1 MGLWQLMHLGH
12 VPKCMCC
19 HKSIVVITGRAHCFH
34 DYIFTYILF
43 SHLTFVILAHCVCRG
58 SLMTAYIYIYFYTLY
73 IYIYIYISIH
83 YIYIYIYIYIS
94 VHYIYIYIS
103 IHYIY
108 IYFYTLYIYILY
120 IYIFICVC
128 IFCFGTNVVFCNIFV
143 AFCNKTVKFCNSK
156 ADAFCDKSFSQF
168 VIK

>member
-19 HKSIVVITGRAHCFH
+19 HKFIVVITGRAHCFH

-58 SLMTAYIYIYFYTLY
+58 SLMTAYIYIY
-73 IYIYIYISIH
+73 IYIYIFLYII
-83 YIYIYIYIYIS
+83 
-94 VHYIYIYIS
+94 
-103 IHYIY
+103 YIY
-108 IYFYTLYIYILY
+108 IYFYTLYIYIYIYFCTLYIYIYFYTLYIYIFLYIIYIYY